1 MARQS
6 RSPALFCAL
15 LALALLSL
23 AAAAT
28 AANPLG
34 LAVAGAPSM
43 FVLAVAEATG
53 NTRDGAGAR
62 QAGAEDPRQP
72 RQDALPA
79 QAEPDRQAAAHAAAR
94 GSAGERTLANDR
106 KVTLR

>member
-23 AAAAT
+23 GAAAS

-34 LAVAGAPSM
+34 MAVAGAPSM
-43 FVLAVAEATG
+43 IVLAVAEARG
-53 NTRDGAGAR
+53 DAR
-62 QAGAEDPRQP
+62 EDKRI
-72 RQDALPA
+72 
-79 QAEPDRQAAAHAAAR
+79 RQAAADVRLQPRQEALALEAERNRQAAAQPAAQAR
-94 GSAGERTLANDR
+94 AVDSTLADDR
-106 KVTLR
+106 KVSLR

>member
-23 AAAAT
+23 AATAT

-34 LAVAGAPSM
+34 MAVAGAPSM
-43 FVLAVAEATG
+43 FVLAVAQATG
-53 NTRDGAGAR
+53 EGKDAGDAR
-62 QAGAEDPRQP
+62 PAGLEDRRQP
-72 RQDALPA
+72 RQEAPPPA
-79 QAEPDRQAAAHAAAR
+79 ADRNRQAATQPAAQE
-94 GSAGERTLANDR
+94 SAIPDER
-106 KVTLR
+106 KVSLR